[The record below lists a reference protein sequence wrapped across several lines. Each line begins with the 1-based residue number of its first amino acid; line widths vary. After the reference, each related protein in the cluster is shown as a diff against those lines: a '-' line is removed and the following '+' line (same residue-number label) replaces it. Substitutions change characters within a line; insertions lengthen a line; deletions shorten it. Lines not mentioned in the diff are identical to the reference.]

1 MVMTV
6 SCRESIRL
14 TLEII
19 RAGSVSGFL
28 EVLKKLKY
36 SNYISIFYA
45 AHNNSAGHLIFFLG
59 PIGVQVTMNL
69 VLFIFTTLH
78 ITRVK
83 SEISKMQ
90 SNDDCQ
96 KKQRFIADKA
106 M

>member
-1 MVMTV
+1 MEI
-6 SCRESIRL
+6 SNNFSIIH
-14 TLEII
+14 T
-19 RAGSVSGFL
+19 
-28 EVLKKLKY
+28 
-36 SNYISIFYA
+36 